1 MTTLVAEARGT
12 GLSAQWGGTGDGRMS
27 GGRGEASPVPR
38 SLGSAVFEVEGG
50 TRASFSDLLVKVTP
64 ATVSSRK
71 SLALEQPL
79 PGMVWE
85 NGGCPV
91 FVLISLASL

>member
-1 MTTLVAEARGT
+1 
-12 GLSAQWGGTGDGRMS
+12 MS

-38 SLGSAVFEVEGG
+38 RPGSDIFEVEGG
-50 TRASFSDLLVKVTP
+50 TWASFSDLLVKVTP
-64 ATVSSRK
+64 ATVSSCR
-71 SLALEQPL
+71 SSALEQPL

-91 FVLISLASL
+91 FVLISPASL